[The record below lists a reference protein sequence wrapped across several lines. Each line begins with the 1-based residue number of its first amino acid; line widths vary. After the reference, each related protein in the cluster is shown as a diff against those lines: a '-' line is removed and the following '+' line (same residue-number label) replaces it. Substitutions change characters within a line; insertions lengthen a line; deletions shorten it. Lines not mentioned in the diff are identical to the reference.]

1 VCLDETL
8 LERLRR
14 LLPRHGDVVEKQMV
28 GGRSFSLA
36 GRMCC
41 GVTRGGLMVRVG
53 RDQVASALDEPF
65 VSRMSMGGRSLAA
78 FVVVA
83 PEGLV
88 TDAAL
93 EAWVQRA
100 VRVAAEE
107 VSSMPTA
114 TKAPPSRSAHQPGS
128 PS

>member
-1 VCLDETL
+1 
-8 LERLRR
+8 
-14 LLPRHGDVVEKQMV
+14 MV

-53 RDQVASALDEPF
+53 QDRVASALDEPF

-100 VRVAAEE
+100 VRVAAE
-107 VSSMPTA
+107 
-114 TKAPPSRSAHQPGS
+114 
-128 PS
+128 